1 MDVDK
6 DTVTD
11 ASSEYV
17 CLSMLPSRIFEV
29 LQQREAHETTVFLLD
44 HATSTSQSGG
54 FSWRR
59 FGDCKRMSADL
70 LPTRCECRQIFE
82 MLLTPRWTL
91 KDGEDV
97 GQMPDF
103 RLTHGFREVPC
114 RPDLHEA
121 AAVAAAVADAS
132 AAAAGDSTE
141 DAVAAVADAAD
152 AVAAQGGTQQAC
164 ATQSINM
171 KKLSCFASI
180 VM

>member
-121 AAVAAAVADAS
+121 AS
-132 AAAAGDSTE
+132 APSGAPLCHPHTHPTSATHKVLSFHIYRRS
-141 DAVAAVADAAD
+141 
-152 AVAAQGGTQQAC
+152 C
-164 ATQSINM
+164 A
-171 KKLSCFASI
+171 
-180 VM
+180 